1 MRASGRHGDGSCT
14 SDTACCPV
22 NTDTLSHFRSR
33 DKTASLNPSRS
44 LGVDSDVTKRQ
55 VSVVS
60 FLHRGVSLETEAFGS
75 AAPEIS
81 FKDIGVG
88 VSIDFLSS
96 KRMPRAPGT
105 KESLTPL

>member
-1 MRASGRHGDGSCT
+1 M
-14 SDTACCPV
+14 
-22 NTDTLSHFRSR
+22 
-33 DKTASLNPSRS
+33 
-44 LGVDSDVTKRQ
+44 TKRQ
-55 VSVVS
+55 VGVVS